1 MEDLTEVN
9 QPEVQILQSRLY
21 DVSSPTLCIQC
32 VAYLVGLV
40 QGIASCHCVW
50 YNFGCTAV

>member
-9 QPEVQILQSRLY
+9 QPEVQTLQSRLY
-21 DVSSPTLCIQC
+21 DASSPTLCIQC
-32 VAYLVGLV
+32 VAHLVGLV